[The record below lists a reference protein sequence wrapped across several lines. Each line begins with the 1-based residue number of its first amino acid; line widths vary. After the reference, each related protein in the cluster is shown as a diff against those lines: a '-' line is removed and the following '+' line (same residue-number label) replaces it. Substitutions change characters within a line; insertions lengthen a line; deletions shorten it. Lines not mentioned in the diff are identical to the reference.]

1 MIAYRLENDR
11 FIHDFAY
18 WLVFLEQNEYQACI
32 NIQFGY
38 VGRCENMASRPK
50 VTDWTED
57 EVKSTLLKGWARN
70 GLTNE
75 QIAANMGISKVT
87 FYEWRNKFPNF
98 ANLIKED
105 KDYADTQ
112 VENALYKQALE
123 GNVTAAIFWL
133 KNRRRNNWKDKQDVE
148 VSGEIGI
155 AADVIRRARERKER
169 MENEP

>member
-1 MIAYRLENDR
+1 
-11 FIHDFAY
+11 
-18 WLVFLEQNEYQACI
+18 
-32 NIQFGY
+32 
-38 VGRCENMASRPK
+38 MATRPK

-148 VSGEIGI
+148 VSGEVGI
-155 AADVIRRARERKER
+155 VDAMIRKANERKER
-169 MENEP
+169 LENES

>member
-1 MIAYRLENDR
+1 
-11 FIHDFAY
+11 
-18 WLVFLEQNEYQACI
+18 
-32 NIQFGY
+32 
-38 VGRCENMASRPK
+38 MATRPK

-148 VSGEIGI
+148 VSGEVGI
-155 AADVIRRARERKER
+155 VDAMIRKANERKER
-169 MENEP
+169 LENDS

>member
-1 MIAYRLENDR
+1 
-11 FIHDFAY
+11 
-18 WLVFLEQNEYQACI
+18 
-32 NIQFGY
+32 
-38 VGRCENMASRPK
+38 
-50 VTDWTED
+50 
-57 EVKSTLLKGWARN
+57 VKSTLLKGWARN

-148 VSGEIGI
+148 VSGEVGI
-155 AADVIRRARERKER
+155 VDAMIRKANERKER
-169 MENEP
+169 LENDS

>member
-1 MIAYRLENDR
+1 
-11 FIHDFAY
+11 
-18 WLVFLEQNEYQACI
+18 
-32 NIQFGY
+32 
-38 VGRCENMASRPK
+38 MATRPK

-112 VENALYKQALE
+112 VENALYKQALDV
-123 GNVTAAIFWL
+123 NVTAAIFWL

-148 VSGEIGI
+148 VSGEVGI
-155 AADVIRRARERKER
+155 VDAMIRKANERKER
-169 MENEP
+169 LENDS

>member
-1 MIAYRLENDR
+1 
-11 FIHDFAY
+11 
-18 WLVFLEQNEYQACI
+18 
-32 NIQFGY
+32 
-38 VGRCENMASRPK
+38 MASRPK

-57 EVKSTLLKGWARN
+57 EVKSTLLKGWARS

-148 VSGEIGI
+148 VSGEVGI
-155 AADVIRRARERKER
+155 VDAMIRKANERKER
-169 MENEP
+169 LENDS

>member
-1 MIAYRLENDR
+1 
-11 FIHDFAY
+11 
-18 WLVFLEQNEYQACI
+18 
-32 NIQFGY
+32 
-38 VGRCENMASRPK
+38 MASRPK

-133 KNRRRNNWKDKQDVE
+133 KNRRRKDWKDKQDLE
-148 VSGEIGI
+148 VTGELGI
-155 AADVIRRARERKER
+155 ADVIKKSRERVER

>member
-1 MIAYRLENDR
+1 
-11 FIHDFAY
+11 
-18 WLVFLEQNEYQACI
+18 
-32 NIQFGY
+32 
-38 VGRCENMASRPK
+38 MATRPK

-133 KNRRRNNWKDKQDVE
+133 KNRRRKDWKDKQDVE
-148 VSGEIGI
+148 VSGEVGI
-155 AADVIRRARERKER
+155 VDAMIRKANERKER
-169 MENEP
+169 LENDS

>member
-1 MIAYRLENDR
+1 
-11 FIHDFAY
+11 
-18 WLVFLEQNEYQACI
+18 
-32 NIQFGY
+32 
-38 VGRCENMASRPK
+38 MATRPK

-112 VENALYKQALE
+112 VENALYKQALD

-148 VSGEIGI
+148 VSGEVGI
-155 AADVIRRARERKER
+155 VDAMIKKANERKER
-169 MENEP
+169 LENDS

>member
-1 MIAYRLENDR
+1 
-11 FIHDFAY
+11 
-18 WLVFLEQNEYQACI
+18 
-32 NIQFGY
+32 
-38 VGRCENMASRPK
+38 MAQRPK

-105 KDYADTQ
+105 KEYCDNQ
-112 VENALYKQALE
+112 VENALYKAAME
-123 GNVTAAIFWL
+123 GNTTAQIFWL
-133 KNRRRNNWKDKQDVE
+133 KNRRRLSWRDKQELE
-148 VSGEIGI
+148 VSGEVGIGE
-155 AADVIRRARERKER
+155 AIRQARERLQDSD
-169 MENEP
+169 N